1 MSCIECTNCPSIGS
15 YDICCAE
22 ITVAEGLTP
31 ATDYLVRILDLTLNR
46 YTQQTVTASVSGELT
61 IAIDQY
67 TFSPNRTYEVTVHTD
82 ETCNVDDD
90 LEFGQPG
97 TGDDVDCVSF
107 TLFYAD

>member
-1 MSCIECTNCPSIGS
+1 MSCLECTDCPSIGS

-31 ATDYLVRILDLTLNR
+31 STDYLVRILDLTLNR
-46 YTQQTVTASVSGELT
+46 YMQQVVTATGAGEL
-61 IAIDQY
+61 IIDIDQY
-67 TFSPNRTYEVTVHTD
+67 NFSPNRTYEVTVHTD
-82 ETCNVDDD
+82 ETCNVDDRV
-90 LEFGQPG
+90 EFEQPG

>member
-46 YTQQTVTASVSGELT
+46 YTQQTVTSSGLGELT

-67 TFSPNRTYEVTVHTD
+67 TFSPNRTYEVTVHAD

-97 TGDDVDCVSF
+97 TGDDVYCVSF

>member
-1 MSCIECTNCPSIGS
+1 MSCLECTNCPSIGS

-46 YTQQTVTASVSGELT
+46 YTQQTVTSSGLGELT

-67 TFSPNRTYEVTVHTD
+67 TFSPNRTYEVTVYAD

>member
-46 YTQQTVTASVSGELT
+46 YTQQTVTATGMGELI

-67 TFSPNRTYEVTVHTD
+67 TFSPNRTYEVTVHAD